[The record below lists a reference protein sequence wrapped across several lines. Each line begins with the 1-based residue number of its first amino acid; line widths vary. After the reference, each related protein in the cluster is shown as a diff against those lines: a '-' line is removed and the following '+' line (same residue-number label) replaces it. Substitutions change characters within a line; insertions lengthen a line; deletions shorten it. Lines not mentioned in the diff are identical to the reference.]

1 MRVGLKP
8 WFGGK
13 SEWFGGTFKWLEGK
27 PQKKK
32 PELKKSEL
40 FKQMMHQMP
49 KGLNFTARFTETCI
63 HESWERVKGFISDK
77 AKRNTGLLRYRSMN
91 MNVHGHEHAYEH
103 AYRHAHANEHLTCPQ

>member
-1 MRVGLKP
+1 MINFVQVSELISETDENKPRCGREDVRVGLNP

-40 FKQMMHQMP
+40 FKHMMHQMP

-63 HESWERVKGFISDK
+63 HE
-77 AKRNTGLLRYRSMN
+77 
-91 MNVHGHEHAYEH
+91 
-103 AYRHAHANEHLTCPQ
+103 